1 MCMLKRLQ
9 HSKRYR
15 DIMNAFVKNGFSHL
29 LFRIGLTSRKQKQI
43 DPEGNMN
50 FKDIGIKLRH
60 TLQSLGPT
68 FIKLGQ
74 IAGSRRDLVP
84 KEIAQEL
91 EKLQDEVEP
100 FSYQSV
106 KEVFLEEIGAIPEE
120 ILASFDKDPTATASI
135 RQINIAEIET
145 GVRVAIKVQRSV
157 SEKYVYIDL
166 EILKDIEYVMDE
178 KIAWARACHITD
190 MIDELAESLQ

>member
-1 MCMLKRLQ
+1 
-9 HSKRYR
+9 
-15 DIMNAFVKNGFSHL
+15 
-29 LFRIGLTSRKQKQI
+29 
-43 DPEGNMN
+43 
-50 FKDIGIKLRH
+50 KLRH

-120 ILASFDKDPTATASI
+120 IFASFDKDPTATASI
-135 RQINIAEIET
+135 GHVHIAELDT
-145 GVRVAIKVQRSV
+145 GEKVAIKVQRPKI
-157 SEKYVYIDL
+157 EKNMNTDRETIKEKASD
-166 EILKDIEYVMDE
+166 MDE
-178 KIAWARACHITD
+178 KIAWERAHHIKYKRSD
-190 MIDELAESLQ
+190 HDEF

>member
-120 ILASFDKDPTATASI
+120 IFASFDKIQQQLLPL
-135 RQINIAEIET
+135 
-145 GVRVAIKVQRSV
+145 V
-157 SEKYVYIDL
+157 KY
-166 EILKDIEYVMDE
+166 IL
-178 KIAWARACHITD
+178 
-190 MIDELAESLQ
+190 LSLKQVKK

>member
-43 DPEGNMN
+43 DPERYMYL
-50 FKDIGIKLRH
+50 KDIGIKLRH
-60 TLQSLGPT
+60 TSQSLGPT
-68 FIKLGQ
+68 FIRLGQ
-74 IAGSRRDLVP
+74 TAGSRRDLVP

-100 FSYQSV
+100 GSSQSV
-106 KEVFLEEIGAIPEE
+106 K
-120 ILASFDKDPTATASI
+120 
-135 RQINIAEIET
+135 
-145 GVRVAIKVQRSV
+145 
-157 SEKYVYIDL
+157 
-166 EILKDIEYVMDE
+166 
-178 KIAWARACHITD
+178 
-190 MIDELAESLQ
+190 

>member
-60 TLQSLGPT
+60 TLQSLGTT

-106 KEVFLEEIGAIPEE
+106 KEVFLG
-120 ILASFDKDPTATASI
+120 
-135 RQINIAEIET
+135 EIE
-145 GVRVAIKVQRSV
+145 AFPQDIFALLD
-157 SEKYVYIDL
+157 KYP
-166 EILKDIEYVMDE
+166 
-178 KIAWARACHITD
+178 
-190 MIDELAESLQ
+190 

>member
-1 MCMLKRLQ
+1 MCMSKRLQ
-9 HSKRYR
+9 HYKRYR
-15 DIMNAFVKNGFSHL
+15 DIMNAFVKNRVSHFVFRSGFT
-29 LFRIGLTSRKQKQI
+29 IRKKKQI
-43 DPEGNMN
+43 DVEDRMN

-120 ILASFDKDPTATASI
+120 IFASFDKDP
-135 RQINIAEIET
+135 
-145 GVRVAIKVQRSV
+145 
-157 SEKYVYIDL
+157 
-166 EILKDIEYVMDE
+166 
-178 KIAWARACHITD
+178 
-190 MIDELAESLQ
+190 